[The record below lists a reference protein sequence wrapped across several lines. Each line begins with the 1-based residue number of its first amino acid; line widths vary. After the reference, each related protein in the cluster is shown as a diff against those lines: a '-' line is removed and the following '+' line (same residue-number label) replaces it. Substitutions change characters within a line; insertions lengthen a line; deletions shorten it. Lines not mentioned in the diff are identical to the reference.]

1 MNPIEMRRL
10 HCDRRVPRTDF
21 PSRTNPARPPTTPS
35 EPARRP
41 DKPRADASYPARC
54 NPNPRPPLNDVQRE
68 LAMRYL
74 PLARAL
80 AQGFAKSWPAGRD
93 DFQASACL
101 ALVEAAQGFDESKG
115 VDFATFARL
124 RIRGALIDAQR
135 GFFSDGWR
143 GAVEFKPKF
152 QPLGPDAEGRGTLI
166 GASGE
171 EPVGTSLERQ
181 DDVEYWLRRLPSRHS
196 SAFRLIYLEG
206 KTQEQAAEILG
217 VSKASMCRMH
227 RETLIWIDQAR
238 LAQDARGRDRLSV
251 AG

>member
-1 MNPIEMRRL
+1 
-10 HCDRRVPRTDF
+10 
-21 PSRTNPARPPTTPS
+21 
-35 EPARRP
+35 
-41 DKPRADASYPARC
+41 
-54 NPNPRPPLNDVQRE
+54 
-68 LAMRYL
+68 LAVRYL
-74 PLARAL
+74 PLARSL
-80 AQGFAKSWPAGRD
+80 AGGFARSWPAGRD

-101 ALVEAAQGFDESKG
+101 ALVEAAQGFDDSKG

-135 GFFSDGWR
+135 GFFSGGWR
-143 GAVEFKPKF
+143 GAVEFKPRFK
-152 QPLGPDAEGRGTLI
+152 PLGPDMETQGKVL

-206 KTQEQAAEILG
+206 KTQEQAAEVLG
-217 VSKASMCRMH
+217 ISKAAMCRMH
-227 RETLIWIDQAR
+227 RETLMWIDQAR
-238 LAQDARGRDRLSV
+238 LAHDARARGRLME